1 MRSCQGGYFK
11 YSIWLPWLQEEAGDS
26 VIRLIRRLPEGTRV
40 VIGLYYVGK
49 EELLVKMG
57 VALRRPIGVDVQR
70 MELLRLLEARNVFTT
85 EEDEADI
92 VVCNRNSLTERR

>member
-26 VIRLIRRLPEGTRV
+26 VIRLIRSLPEGTRV

-57 VALRRPIGVDVQR
+57 VALRRPIGVDSAEDGAAETVGG
-70 MELLRLLEARNVFTT
+70 
-85 EEDEADI
+85 EEC
-92 VVCNRNSLTERR
+92 VHH